1 MLENIKKIKHWVI
14 DYLYALDQLH
24 LTIFS
29 AYIQRDYFDEQIS
42 YEKKLIKQTR
52 ILLAI
57 LKKIRQAIFT
67 VPVKTAIKN
76 PSLTKNLFQYDD
88 LISCLEHLYEILF
101 SLDLLKQR
109 LIDHATFE
117 ICLVELKNISS
128 VISKMISNR
137 VYFIKDNIPVND
149 KNALLLPIQALEVI
163 FQNTMQF
170 AMADPMVFLFFIR
183 DLKALND
190 AMVSLQDE
198 IKF

>member
-1 MLENIKKIKHWVI
+1 MLENTKKIKHWVV
-14 DYLYALDQLH
+14 DYLYSLDQLH

-29 AYIQRDYFDEQIS
+29 AYIQRDYFDEQVK

-52 ILLAI
+52 MLLAV
-57 LKKIRQAIFT
+57 LKKIRQTIRS
-67 VPVKTAIKN
+67 VPVKVAIKN
-76 PSLTKNLFQYDD
+76 PASVENLFQYDD
-88 LISCLEHLYEILF
+88 MISCLEHLYEIFF

-117 ICLVELKNISS
+117 ICLIELKNISA
-128 VISKMISNR
+128 VISGMISNR
-137 VYFIKDNIPVND
+137 ISFIRDNIPVHD
-149 KNALLLPIQALEVI
+149 KNTLLLPIQALEVI